1 MNSPPGSFVKSC
13 GVMLI
18 LISGNMLSYARKI
31 AVTFKLR
38 AASNE
43 ITQKFYPS
51 ECLATCLCQLFK
63 YLNFLGQG
71 N

>member
-1 MNSPPGSFVKSC
+1 MNGPPGSFVKSC

-18 LISGNMLSYARKI
+18 LISGNMLSYAWKI

-38 AASNE
+38 AASNK

-51 ECLATCLCQLFK
+51 ECLATWLCQIFK
-63 YLNFLGQG
+63 FVWSR
-71 N
+71 